1 MDKLEI
7 KLTLTA
13 DSNPELLAY
22 LRGIPSARER
32 AYILKRLAQRGL
44 AGLGSDG
51 LDRVALPAP
60 PPIGPAHRHDLGGS
74 PVRTFEAAT
83 PIAALAGPAQATPP
97 ASGAPL
103 APVPAPTAPTGIGD
117 KPPPQDALS
126 EGFGSLDIGALN
138 AAMSRFE

>member
-44 AGLGSDG
+44 AGLGSGG

-60 PPIGPAHRHDLGGS
+60 SPVGQPPRHDLGDS
-74 PVRTFEAAT
+74 PAHTFEAAT
-83 PIAALAGPAQATPP
+83 PVAAPAEPAQDTPPGSGAVLAPGPAP
-97 ASGAPL
+97 AE
-103 APVPAPTAPTGIGD
+103 PAAAGD
-117 KPPPQDALS
+117 KAPAQEALS

-138 AAMSRFE
+138 AAMARFE